1 MAEILTATRSHDV
14 ALQGAILLYGRSVAE
29 FSYATAH
36 RIEPDAKTGRP
47 VIGAGTPLN
56 RQALIQA
63 VRQVAEASLPKGE
76 FLTPNVLSISP
87 TAVTWWC
94 PPGHRR
100 VFFKCSEF
108 GECSAVVPHP
118 GLVFQAA
125 HTGFRVFA
133 LSGEDRPVPASLLHE
148 PPYFNTWDNGKI
160 CIGSAHVPKQIDVAS
175 IAGWESGFFDS
186 AFTHPNHGN
195 PRVKFERGPY
205 AFWKDVLDGRFT
217 DYPKQVLIPMKIKLA
232 DLIAGKLDK

>member
-14 ALQGAILLYGRSVAE
+14 ALQGAVLLYGRSPGD

-36 RIEPDAKTGRP
+36 RVESEAGRP

-56 RQALIQA
+56 RQALIHA

-76 FLTPNVLSISP
+76 YLTPNVLSISP

-94 PPGHRR
+94 EAAHRR
-100 VFFKCSEF
+100 VFFQCKEL
-108 GECSAVVPHP
+108 GECNSVVPHP
-118 GLVFQAA
+118 ALVFQAS
-125 HTGFRVFA
+125 HSGFRVFA
-133 LSGEDRPVPASLLHE
+133 VPGEDRPVPGTVLHE
-148 PPYFNTWDNGKI
+148 PPYFNTWDHGKI

-175 IAGWESGFFDS
+175 IDGWEAGFFNS
-186 AFTHPNHGN
+186 AFTHPNHGGQ
-195 PRVKFERGPY
+195 RVTYARGPY
-205 AFWKDVLDGRFT
+205 AFWRDMLDGKFREF
-217 DYPKQVLIPMKIKLA
+217 PQQVLIPMKRTLA